1 MSATGRIVETFIFS
15 QRELVRRPKSPAD
28 FFPGL
33 GLVGLRATARPT
45 APWVD
50 QWTAVASREKSN
62 GLFGHRCTG
71 QAKCDETHG
80 NRRTGLVHTAGYGS
94 LRDGAPTPLP
104 QRQALHPSRIG
115 VDIHINEPVAMR
127 LSDAEDA
134 IRAVLRTSGQRRS
147 TSNDAQ
153 AEK

>member
-1 MSATGRIVETFIFS
+1 MIFPGWIEWS
-15 QRELVRRPKSPAD
+15 SSL
-28 FFPGL
+28 FFPCHARGNPI
-33 GLVGLRATARPT
+33 RA
-45 APWVD
+45 
-50 QWTAVASREKSN
+50 
-62 GLFGHRCTG
+62 GH
-71 QAKCDETHG
+71 
-80 NRRTGLVHTAGYGS
+80 GS

>member
-1 MSATGRIVETFIFS
+1 MWPRPNAYT
-15 QRELVRRPKSPAD
+15 REFRKLTCVGIGPRP
-28 FFPGL
+28 
-33 GLVGLRATARPT
+33 
-45 APWVD
+45 
-50 QWTAVASREKSN
+50 
-62 GLFGHRCTG
+62 
-71 QAKCDETHG
+71 
-80 NRRTGLVHTAGYGS
+80 RTGLVHTAGYGS

-115 VDIHINEPVAMR
+115 ADIHINEPVAMR